1 MARLRHVADRCLTET
16 LRFMKVYLDDQR
28 PAPNGW
34 RLVRTAD
41 DAIDLLRQGV
51 VTELSLD
58 YDLGDPHL
66 GTGLDV
72 LNWLEQ
78 ALEERKVSLP
88 RLTAHSGSVVGRR
101 RLETTIALLEERF
114 G

>member
-1 MARLRHVADRCLTET
+1 
-16 LRFMKVYLDDQR
+16 MKLYLDDQR
-28 PAPNGW
+28 PAPPGW
-34 RLVRTAD
+34 ALARTAD
-41 DAIDLLRQGV
+41 DAIALLRQGG

-58 YDLGDPHL
+58 YDLGDPHF

-72 LNWLEQ
+72 LDWLER
-78 ALEERKVSLP
+78 ALAERKVTLP
-88 RLTAHSGSVVGRR
+88 RLTAHSGSPIGRR